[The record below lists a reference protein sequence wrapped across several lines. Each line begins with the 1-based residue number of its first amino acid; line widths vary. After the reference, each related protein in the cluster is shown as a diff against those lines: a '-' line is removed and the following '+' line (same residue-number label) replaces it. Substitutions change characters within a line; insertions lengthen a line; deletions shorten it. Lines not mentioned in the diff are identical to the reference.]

1 MESAVTEGTPML
13 AETFMIRL
21 EAVTRIVERPQQRSV
36 HVPFDM
42 GPFGGFKSERVRRV
56 PAPY

>member
-1 MESAVTEGTPML
+1 ML